1 MGIQMADGSKQPGEV
16 LRYSMEFTP
25 GKAIAT
31 GDSLTGTPTVTIT
44 RQSDGVNVTN
54 DSVGPPVISGMLYSA
69 ATRSGNIVYAWIEG
83 GTSGDVYKIT
93 FKCNTTYGEQNVEED
108 LLLPVINT

>member
-69 ATRSGNIVYAWIEG
+69 ATRL
-83 GTSGDVYKIT
+83 K
-93 FKCNTTYGEQNVEED
+93 GELVGMFIK
-108 LLLPVINT
+108 LLLNVIRHMGSKM